1 MTINH
6 MNKIPKI
13 IISDFC
19 KKNFFEKEKLD
30 PAITPKGVLN
40 AVERNFKKA
49 RNGYRQ
55 GVLLVSINP
64 LRFKCPIVELKD
76 GMTLCGEFRKRMDNE
91 EPRKKIGVPNLP
103 FTSARFC
110 DVVLYSRE
118 VLWESKENSSLPEH
132 DFCGDDPNDLN
143 NYPEWEVITILP
155 KLDEDQP
162 MPPDTLMYNHFQ
174 LSGGTKTNM
183 TNDEFVE
190 ELKKSFTYWKDKA
203 MVW

>member
-1 MTINH
+1 M
-6 MNKIPKI
+6 KLPKI

-19 KKNFFEKEKLD
+19 KKNFFEKEKID
-30 PAITPKGVLN
+30 PSITPQGVLN

-91 EPRKKIGVPNLP
+91 EPRKKLGVPNVP

-110 DVVLYSRE
+110 DVVLYSKD
-118 VLWESKENSSLPEH
+118 VLWETQENTGFFRELDWEERIEEIKKGFA
-132 DFCGDDPNDLN
+132 D
-143 NYPEWEVITILP
+143 WEVITILP

-183 TNDEFVE
+183 SNDEFVE

>member
-1 MTINH
+1 MLLI
-6 MNKIPKI
+6 MNKLPKI

-30 PAITPKGVLN
+30 PTITPQGVIN

-49 RNGYRQ
+49 RHGYRL
-55 GVLLVSINP
+55 GVLLVPINP
-64 LRFKCPIVELKD
+64 LKFKCPIVELKD

-91 EPRKKIGVPNLP
+91 EPRKKIGVPNVP
-103 FTSARFC
+103 YTSARFC
-110 DVVLYSRE
+110 DVVLYSRD
-118 VLWESKENSSLPEH
+118 VLFEKNENTPPEE
-132 DFCGDDPNDLN
+132 DGFCGCDPRDAIQM
-143 NYPEWEVITILP
+143 YADWEIITILP
-155 KLDEDQP
+155 KLDEEQP
-162 MPPDTLMYNHFQ
+162 MPPDTLIYNHFE

-183 TNDEFVE
+183 SNDEFVT

>member
-1 MTINH
+1 M
-6 MNKIPKI
+6 KLPKI

-30 PAITPKGVLN
+30 PSIQPQGVLN

-49 RNGYRQ
+49 RHGYRL
-55 GVLLVSINP
+55 GVLLVPINP
-64 LRFKCPIVELKD
+64 LKFKCPVVELKD
-76 GMTLCGEFRKRMDNE
+76 GMTLCGEFRKRMDSE
-91 EPRKKIGVPNLP
+91 EPRKKLGVPNVP
-103 FTSARFC
+103 FSSARFC
-110 DVVLYSRE
+110 DVVLYSKE
-118 VLWESKENSSLPEH
+118 VLLEGKENTGYFVGH
-132 DFCGDDPNDLN
+132 WGDGYDKLYTEMVNGFAD
-143 NYPEWEVITILP
+143 WEIISILP

-183 TNDEFVE
+183 SNDEFVE